1 MSNIKY
7 NEVADGIRLLCVNTD
22 KFKTNF
28 INIDLFAPLSE
39 DLPSQYV
46 LSSLLAHTSGS
57 YPTFKS
63 FNSKVES
70 LYGADFA
77 SSISNYGDNIRMS
90 FSLELPDDRFA
101 LYGESVSAQALDFL
115 IDIILNPFCSDGK
128 FDETAS
134 NREIRFTLEDLEAK
148 KNDKRAY
155 ALSRLKQ
162 LMCEGE
168 KYGVDSEWLENE
180 VRSLSPE
187 RLFAAYKNLMS
198 TAQIVVTAC
207 GTLSEEMLREKI
219 SCFAKEIE
227 NRNTKE
233 LTYEFVTKT
242 NEIRYFNESMKMMNQ
257 SKLVIGLRSGMENN
271 TDNYYAY
278 RIMTDVFGGGPYSRL
293 FSNVREKLS
302 LCYYCSARLI
312 RQKGIIFVQSGIEN
326 ENYGKAVDE
335 IFNQLSVMKNGEFTD
350 EELESSKRALA
361 DAYCG
366 VEDSPSGVCTY
377 FASQCFAE
385 EIVSGEEEAKAL
397 LSVTREDVIKC
408 AQKTVID
415 SVYLLSGEGN
425 DEDE

>member
-162 LMCEGE
+162 LMCKGE

-187 RLFAAYKNLMS
+187 RLFEAYENLLS
-198 TAQIVVTAC
+198 TAHIAVTAC
-207 GTLSEEMLREKI
+207 GTLSEDMMCEKI
-219 SCFAKEIE
+219 SDFAGRIKM
-227 NRNTKE
+227 RNVKE
-233 LTYEFVTKT
+233 LTSEFAPDVK
-242 NEIRYFNESMKMMNQ
+242 EIRYFSETMKMMNQ
-257 SKLVIGLRSGMENN
+257 SKLVIGLRSGMKND

-350 EELESSKRALA
+350 EELESSKKALA

-366 VEDSPSGVCTY
+366 VEDSPAGVCTF

-425 DEDE
+425 DE